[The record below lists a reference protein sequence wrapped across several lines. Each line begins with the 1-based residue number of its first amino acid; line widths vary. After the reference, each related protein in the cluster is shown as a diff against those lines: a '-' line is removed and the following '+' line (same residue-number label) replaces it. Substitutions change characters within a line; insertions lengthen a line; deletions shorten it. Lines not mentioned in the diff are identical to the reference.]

1 LKSVSR
7 ALNARHLL
15 RARPRIAPMKRALD
29 HDGFGLRQTG
39 KPNLIDAKNIARDAG
54 ATPGSP
60 FLYTALIAIALLAVL
75 AAGGSAFASPTCTK
89 EPQQKWL
96 SEEAMKKKI
105 AELGYNEI
113 KVFKT
118 TTTGCYEIYGHRTD
132 GKRAE
137 VYFNPVDGSITQ
149 ENVD

>member
-1 LKSVSR
+1 MTKT
-7 ALNARHLL
+7 
-15 RARPRIAPMKRALD
+15 LD
-29 HDGFGLRQTG
+29 RDGFGFLQTG
-39 KPNLIDAKNIARDAG
+39 TPNVIKAKYRTRSADVQ
-54 ATPGSP
+54 PGP
-60 FLYTALIAIALLAVL
+60 APYYTALIAMTLLAVL
-75 AAGGSAFASPTCTK
+75 GAGGSAFASPTCTK

-118 TTTGCYEIYGHRTD
+118 TSTGCYEIYGHRSD

-137 VYFNPVDGSITQ
+137 VYFNPVDGSIAQ

>member
-1 LKSVSR
+1 
-7 ALNARHLL
+7 
-15 RARPRIAPMKRALD
+15 
-29 HDGFGLRQTG
+29 
-39 KPNLIDAKNIARDAG
+39 
-54 ATPGSP
+54 
-60 FLYTALIAIALLAVL
+60 LLAVL
-75 AAGGSAFASPTCTK
+75 GVGGAAFASPTCTK

-113 KVFKT
+113 KVFKAT
-118 TTTGCYEIYGHRTD
+118 STGCYEIYGHRSD